1 MRPTKSV
8 VTRRRQRSPSP
19 SSPTRRLRRPKTASP
34 KVAAAAVTTTRRR
47 PTSVSRK
54 TIPSVYVVWMRHCES
69 RSNVGKTD
77 EDIAYVEALCT
88 CTGVQQSFA
97 SGDRTSKYIENRFGK
112 DAKVHLFSSALPRA
126 MQTAQD
132 VSSAM
137 NPALLGKN
145 PKVNRLPYI
154 TERWGD
160 DEEIEF
166 VKGTRYGS
174 ANTATIVSSNSHARA
189 LNSRRVGASIVT
201 NRAATRLLL
210 KSADASHRIA
220 YKTGNYAS
228 FLEEIVPTLQTGP
241 KNINLIVGHGW
252 YIWQLVIKS
261 AEKSRHPSDREE
273 VDRIDILENTE
284 AIVVRY
290 DLSSDKS
297 DVLRATLIGHIA
309 EPDEDG
315 LGEYFEK
322 APKMLKRF
330 AMSPKSPCK
339 CKYDDKAI
347 VDKWT
352 RVTIDGRLPA
362 KVVQEEDDYASSS
375 TSDDTSETP

>member
-1 MRPTKSV
+1 MRSKRTRKLSPLTLV
-8 VTRRRQRSPSP
+8 ATRRRRSPSP
-19 SSPTRRLRRPKTASP
+19 TRRRSTITTVKKRSKSP
-34 KVAAAAVTTTRRR
+34 PSSHQR

-54 TIPSVYVVWMRHCES
+54 TMASVYVVWMRHCES

-97 SGDRTSKYIENRFGK
+97 SGSRTSEYIEKRFGK

-137 NPALLGKN
+137 HSSLLEKN
-145 PKVNRLPYI
+145 PKVHRLPYI

-189 LNSRRVGASIVT
+189 LNARRVGAPIVV
-201 NRAATRLLL
+201 NRDATRLLL

-220 YKTGNYAS
+220 YKTGNYTS

-261 AEKSRHPSDREE
+261 AEKSRLASEREE

-297 DVLRATLIGHIA
+297 NVLRATLIGHIA
-309 EPDEDG
+309 EPDEGG
-315 LGEYFEK
+315 LEAYFEK
-322 APKMLKRF
+322 APKGLKRF
-330 AMSPKSPCK
+330 ATSPKSPCK
-339 CKYDDKAI
+339 CNYNDKAI

-352 RVTIDGRLPA
+352 RVTIDGKLPA
-362 KVVQEEDDYASSS
+362 AVKMATTDDEE
-375 TSDDTSETP
+375 EK